1 VVISAIIVYTD
12 DRYNELLPLLARLNE
27 LEQQQQ
33 EEEEGPAKGRP
44 SGGGSDHRAAKR
56 QGEKR

>member
-1 VVISAIIVYTD
+1 MWCSLPSSSD

-33 EEEEGPAKGRP
+33 EEEGPVKGRP